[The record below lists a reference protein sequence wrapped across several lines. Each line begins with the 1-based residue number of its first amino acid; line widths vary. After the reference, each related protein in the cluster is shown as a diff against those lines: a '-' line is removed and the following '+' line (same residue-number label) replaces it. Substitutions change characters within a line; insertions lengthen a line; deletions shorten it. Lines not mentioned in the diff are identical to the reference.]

1 MKLKTLNLFILLFIP
16 LFALPQETLSSPQTV
31 DSLYREDQFYLG
43 ITVNFLNERPKGV
56 VTESFVGGLSFGFLR
71 DMPINKRRNIAIA
84 AGLGYAYNNYGHN
97 LFVGTDENGESAFIV
112 LDENFTFDKNR
123 FETHEIELPIELRW
137 RTSTPTEY
145 RFWRIYGGVKLGYA
159 FYFKSVYREE
169 GAKIRNRNIDEFNR
183 LRYTAFL
190 NFGYN
195 TINFQVQYN
204 INSFF
209 SNNAQIDGEPIHMTA
224 IKIGIMFYLL

>member
-1 MKLKTLNLFILLFIP
+1 MKLSSCFLTLFVLAP
-16 LFALPQETLSSPQTV
+16 LFLNAQEVVSKQNI

-56 VTESFVGGLSFGFLR
+56 VTESFVGGINFGFLR
-71 DMPINKRRNIAIA
+71 DMPLNKRRNIAIA
-84 AGLGYAYNNYGHN
+84 TGLGYAYNNYGHS
-97 LFVGTDENGESAFIV
+97 LFVGKDDSGESQFIV
-112 LDENFTFDKNR
+112 LDEDINYDKNR
-123 FETHEIELPIELRW
+123 FDTHEIELPLELRW
-137 RTSTPTEY
+137 RTSTPEDY

-159 FYFKSVYREE
+159 FSFKSMFKQDGGKYRL
-169 GAKIRNRNIDEFNR
+169 KDLDEFDR

-195 TINFQVQYN
+195 TFNLQIQYT

-209 SNNAQIDGEPIHMTA
+209 TDDAQIDGVPVHMTA
-224 IKIGIMFYLL
+224 IKLGLMFYIL

>member
-1 MKLKTLNLFILLFIP
+1 MNSKALNLIIFFIIP
-16 LFALPQETLSSPQTV
+16 LFALPQETMLPPQTV

-43 ITVNFLNERPKGV
+43 VTVNFLNERPENV

-71 DMPINKRRNIAIA
+71 DMPINERRNVAIA

-97 LFVGTDENGESAFIV
+97 LFVGTDENGDSAFIV
-112 LDENFTFDKNR
+112 LDDDFGFDKNR

-145 RFWRIYGGVKLGYA
+145 RFWRVYGGVKLGYA
-159 FYFKSVYREE
+159 FYFKSVYRE
-169 GAKIRNRNIDEFNR
+169 GNTKIRNREIDEFNR

-209 SNNAQIDGEPIHMTA
+209 NNDAQINGESINMTA

>member
-1 MKLKTLNLFILLFIP
+1 MKFKICKFILFFFIP
-16 LFALPQETLSSPQTV
+16 FFAVSQESMLPTQNV
-31 DSLYREDQFYLG
+31 DSLYREDQIYIG

-71 DMPINKRRNIAIA
+71 DMPINKKRNIALA

-97 LFVGTDENGESAFIV
+97 LFVGTDENNESTFIV
-112 LDENFTFDKNR
+112 LDENFEFEKNR

-137 RTSTPTEY
+137 RTSTPSEY
-145 RFWRIYGGVKLGYA
+145 KFWRIYGGIKLGYA
-159 FYFKSVYREE
+159 FYFKSVYKET
-169 GAKIRNRNIDEFNR
+169 GAKIRNRSIDEFER

-195 TINFQVQYN
+195 VINFQVQYN

-209 SNNAQIDGEPIHMTA
+209 SDDARVNGEPIHMTA